1 MNFGQRV
8 AYQWGEEIG
17 TGMNV
22 LQDVRYALRMLRKNF
37 GYTLVAVVA
46 LALGIGANSTVFV
59 TINAMLLRPMP
70 FRDLDRVVAV
80 WTTIPSRHARRVSVS
95 PADFREWREQNT
107 AFERL
112 AAGHGW
118 DANLTGNGTPE
129 R

>member
-1 MNFGQRV
+1 
-8 AYQWGEEIG
+8 
-17 TGMNV
+17 
-22 LQDVRYALRMLRKNF
+22 MLRKNF
-37 GYTLVAVVA
+37 GYTRVAVFA
-46 LALGIGANSTVFV
+46 LALGIGANSTVCV

-129 R
+129 RVEGYQVTGDFFSLLGISPMLDRKRG